1 MDDRHGARSTSRR
14 QNPAY
19 DRPVRL
25 IPQKPDHVGS
35 MTGMQADDSA
45 RPGADAEAAD
55 PETAPYGQIQYCF
68 MEYGIRIE

>member
-1 MDDRHGARSTSRR
+1 
-14 QNPAY
+14 
-19 DRPVRL
+19 
-25 IPQKPDHVGS
+25 